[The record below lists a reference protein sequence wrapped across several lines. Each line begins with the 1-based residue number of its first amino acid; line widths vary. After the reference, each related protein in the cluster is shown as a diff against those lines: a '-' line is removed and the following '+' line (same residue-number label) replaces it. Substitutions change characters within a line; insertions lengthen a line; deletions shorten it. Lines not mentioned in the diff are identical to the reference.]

1 MDWVSIIVAIIS
13 ALAGGGLLSL
23 LTLRETKKSL
33 NIDNQAK
40 EDDRWS
46 KLADELQDENTRLN
60 EKLDKKDARITEL
73 EDTISLLRTEL
84 GETRIDLVRATL
96 LKCDRIEC
104 ANRKPPFGYRNI
116 DLDKEIEQ

>member
-13 ALAGGGLLSL
+13 ALAGGGLISL

-33 NIDNQAK
+33 RIDNQVK

-60 EKLDKKDARITEL
+60 EKLDKKDARITLL
-73 EDTISLLRTEL
+73 EDTISALRTEL
-84 GETRIDLVRATL
+84 GETKIDLVRATL
-96 LKCDRIEC
+96 LKCDRVEC
-104 ANRKPPFGYRNI
+104 ATRKPPFGYRNI
-116 DLDKEIEQ
+116 DLDKEIE

>member
-1 MDWVSIIVAIIS
+1 MDWISIILALIG
-13 ALAGGGLLSL
+13 ALAGGGLISL

-33 NIDNQAK
+33 KIDNQAK

-46 KLADELQDENTRLN
+46 KLADELQDENARLN

-73 EDTISLLRTEL
+73 EDTVSALRTEL
-84 GETRIDLVRATL
+84 GDVKTDLVRATL

-104 ANRKPPFGYRNI
+104 SNRKPPFGYRNI
-116 DLDKEIEQ
+116 DLDKEIE